1 MITARAIGVL
11 EEIALSGS
19 TGGARGL
26 SQFLGEGRDAIQS
39 AINELKDLGYLE
51 TITNRLQN
59 GAVFSTIQITE
70 SGNRFLVSRSHILLS
85 QLNSYLILDTNS
97 INKQTKS
104 TEQVREDYTNV
115 VDIKIGA
122 SIMDGDVFPD
132 YDNLE
137 EYREKMMAKKKAEYA
152 AAKTKQR
159 EEKYVTRLNR
169 SKAAWSPSDSAFEFG
184 YRVNQLWH
192 VPEWRVGTSRFAF
205 ALAEFRKKYDTD
217 GELECIL
224 MDMFFD
230 TIRHEKSINDG
241 EMIWKM
247 FIKRAPGLV
256 EQARASMFS
265 TEELATQRVAQYQ
278 EWEEF

>member
-1 MITARAIGVL
+1 MITARALGVYVYL
-11 EEIALSGS
+11 QATGAHISAESLSS
-19 TGGARGL
+19 V
-26 SQFLGEGRDAIQS
+26 FPEGRKAMLTALKELREAGLIITSRQVVNGKFVTQS
-39 AINELKDLGYLE
+39 YLNGSPEKEL
-51 TITNRLQN
+51 
-59 GAVFSTIQITE
+59 
-70 SGNRFLVSRSHILLS
+70 LL

-97 INKQTKS
+97 ISKQIKS
-104 TEQVREDYTNV
+104 TEQVREDYTHV
-115 VDIKIGA
+115 VDIKLGA
-122 SIMDGDVFPD
+122 SIMDDDVFPD

-137 EYREKMMAKKKAEYA
+137 EYRAKMMAKKKEEYN
-152 AAKTKQR
+152 AAKAKQR
-159 EEKYVTRLNR
+159 EDKYVTRLNR

-230 TIRHEKSINDG
+230 TIRHETSINDG

-278 EWEEF
+278 DWEEF